1 MMPLALR
8 LLLREWRAGEMR
20 VVLLAVAL
28 AVASLTAV
36 RYFADRVEQ
45 ALGHEANTLLA
56 ADLAL
61 VSDHSPDPA
70 FVQAAKARGLRT
82 SQTTTFLSMVLAS
95 GHGLSASQGMNVPAM
110 PVSLSPSPS
119 PGGGG
124 ERQAPLRDVQ
134 VNERNLLTG
143 IKAVAPG
150 YPLRGALRIAPEL
163 FAADAPTRA
172 VPPPGQVWIDTRL
185 ASGLGVK
192 PGDFIEAGAARLRIA
207 AILTFEGERGGNFMA
222 LAPRLLLNADDL
234 ARTGLMQE
242 GSRVVYRLLVAG
254 EGAQVAAFQAWAK
267 PRLARGEQ
275 LEDVRDARPELR
287 QILDRAQRYLGL
299 AALLTVLLAA
309 AATQIALRRY
319 VQRHFDQFALL
330 RCFGASQRRLLGFY
344 LLQLGGL
351 GLLAGALGSLLGWLA
366 QAGMVHLL
374 GDAIR
379 LGLPPPSY
387 LPPLLGVAAG
397 VILVLA
403 FSLPALLRL
412 ARVPALRVLR
422 RDLGAPPASA
432 LLAHGVGLG
441 LVAGLLFWQAGELRL
456 GLIVIGGVLA
466 LMLITALAIQLLLW
480 PLPWLAQRLP
490 TSARLGLLNLR
501 RRRWETTLQAMAL
514 SLGLLALLLLTLVRG
529 DLFDSWRNQAAPGT
543 PNRFV
548 INIQPDQ
555 VAAMR
560 DYLGG
565 QSIADVTLYPMARA
579 RLIRIGARATSPDDY
594 PETRAKRLIEREFN
608 VSSLAPGV
616 PLPPDNRIT
625 AGRWSNGH
633 ESRPPRN
640 MNIPS
645 HARSLSDGTTC
656 QPTKPPKDA
665 GQVSGCPNPSPP
677 SGEGSFERRY
687 HDVQVNSD
695 GFSVEEGLAKTL
707 GINLGDELVFD
718 AGGLPLAG
726 RVTSLRKVEW
736 DSFRVNFF
744 VIAPPGALDALPQ
757 SFITSFYLPK
767 DRGAVLAGLVSA
779 FPNVTVI
786 DVEQVMDE
794 LRGLLDRVSAAV
806 QLIFL
811 FSLAVGVL
819 VLLAALYA
827 RRDER
832 AREIGLWRTLGAS
845 RRRVMLALATEFT
858 ALGLLAGGLAA
869 GAAAAVS
876 WVLAERV
883 FELPHTVDPAIWL
896 AGLGGGW
903 LLVTAAGLLAS
914 RELLQ
919 APPLRSLR
927 RD

>member
-8 LLLREWRAGEMR
+8 LLAREWRAGEMR

-61 VSDHSPDPA
+61 VSDHPIAPDFA
-70 FVQAAKARGLRT
+70 QAAAVRGLQVAR
-82 SQTTTFLSMVLAS
+82 TTTFLSMTLA
-95 GHGLSASQGMNVPAM
+95 G
-110 PVSLSPSPS
+110 
-119 PGGGG
+119 
-124 ERQAPLRDVQ
+124 D
-134 VNERNLLTG
+134 RNLLTG

-150 YPLRGALRIAPEL
+150 YPLRGALRIAPDL
-163 FAADAPTRA
+163 FTADATTRK
-172 VPPPGQVWIDTRL
+172 VPAPGEAWVDSRL

-192 PGDFIEAGAARLRIA
+192 PGDFIEAGAARLHITA
-207 AILTFEGERGGNFMA
+207 MLTFEGERGGNFMA
-222 LAPRLLLNADDL
+222 LAPRLLINADDL
-234 ARTGLMQE
+234 PRTGLVQE

-254 EGAQVAAFQAWAK
+254 DGGQVAAFQAWAK
-267 PRLARGEQ
+267 PRLARGEK

-287 QILDRAQRYLGL
+287 QVLDRAQRYLGL

-309 AATQIALRRY
+309 AATQMALRRY

-330 RCFGASQRRLLGFY
+330 RCFGASQACLMGLY

-379 LGLPPPSY
+379 LGLPAPSY
-387 LPPLLGVAAG
+387 LPLLLGLAAG
-397 VILVLA
+397 VLLVLA

-412 ARVPALRVLR
+412 VRVPALRVLR
-422 RDLGAPPASA
+422 RDLGAPPAGA

-456 GLIVIGGVLA
+456 GLIVGGGILA
-466 LMLITALAIQLLLW
+466 LMLAAAVAIQLLLW

-490 TSARLGLLNLR
+490 SSVRLGLLNLY

-529 DLFDSWRNQAAPGT
+529 DLFESWRNQAAPGA

-548 INIQPDQ
+548 INIQPEQ
-555 VAAMR
+555 VEAVHA
-560 DYLGG
+560 YLAG
-565 QSIADVTLYPMARA
+565 QGIADVTLYPMARA
-579 RLIRIGARATSPDDY
+579 RLTRIGGRPTSQDDY
-594 PETRAKRLIEREFN
+594 PEERAKRLIEREFN
-608 VSSLAPGV
+608 LSSLRA
-616 PLPPDNRIT
+616 LPPDNLIT
-625 AGRWSNGH
+625 AGRWS
-633 ESRPPRN
+633 S
-640 MNIPS
+640 
-645 HARSLSDGTTC
+645 T
-656 QPTKPPKDA
+656 
-665 GQVSGCPNPSPP
+665 
-677 SGEGSFERRY
+677 
-687 HDVQVNSD
+687 D
-695 GFSVEEGLAKTL
+695 GFSVEAGLAKTL
-707 GINLGDELVFD
+707 GIKLGDELQFD
-718 AGGLPLAG
+718 AGGLPLSG

-744 VIAPPGALDALPQ
+744 VIAPPGAFNTLPQ
-757 SFITSFYLPK
+757 SFITSFHLPK
-767 DRGAVLAGLVSA
+767 DRGAVLAGLLSA

-786 DVEQVMDE
+786 DVEQVMGE
-794 LRGLLDRVSAAV
+794 LRGLLDRVAAAV

-811 FSLAVGVL
+811 FSLAVGLL
-819 VLLAALYA
+819 VMLAALYA

-845 RRRVMLALATEFT
+845 RRRVLLALATEFT

-869 GAAAAVS
+869 GAAAGVA

-883 FELPHTVDPAIWL
+883 FELPHTPNPLIWL
-896 AGLGGGW
+896 VGLGGGW
-903 LLVTAAGLLAS
+903 LLVAGAGLLVS
-914 RELLQ
+914 LNFLQ
-919 APPLRSLR
+919 TPPMISLR

>member
-8 LLLREWRAGEMR
+8 LLAREWRAGEMR

-61 VSDHSPDPA
+61 VSDHPIAPDFA
-70 FVQAAKARGLRT
+70 QAAAVRGLQVAR
-82 SQTTTFLSMVLAS
+82 TTTFLSMTLA
-95 GHGLSASQGMNVPAM
+95 G
-110 PVSLSPSPS
+110 
-119 PGGGG
+119 
-124 ERQAPLRDVQ
+124 D
-134 VNERNLLTG
+134 RNLLTG

-150 YPLRGALRIAPEL
+150 YPLRGALRIAPDL
-163 FAADAPTRA
+163 FGADAPTRK
-172 VPPPGQVWIDTRL
+172 VPAPGEAWVDSRL

-192 PGDFIEAGAARLRIA
+192 PGDFIEAGAARLHITA
-207 AILTFEGERGGNFMA
+207 MLTFEGERGGNFMA
-222 LAPRLLLNADDL
+222 LAPRLLINADDL
-234 ARTGLMQE
+234 PRTGLVQE

-254 EGAQVAAFQAWAK
+254 DGGQVAAFQAWAK
-267 PRLARGEQ
+267 PRLARGEK

-287 QILDRAQRYLGL
+287 QVLDRAQRYLGL

-309 AATQIALRRY
+309 AATQMALRRY

-330 RCFGASQRRLLGFY
+330 RCFGASQACLMGLY

-379 LGLPPPSY
+379 LGLPAPSY
-387 LPPLLGVAAG
+387 LPLLLGLAAG
-397 VILVLA
+397 VLLVLA

-412 ARVPALRVLR
+412 VRVPALRVLR
-422 RDLGAPPASA
+422 RDLGAPPAGA

-456 GLIVIGGVLA
+456 GLIVGGGILA
-466 LMLITALAIQLLLW
+466 LMLAAAVAIQLLLW

-490 TSARLGLLNLR
+490 SSVRLGLLNLY

-529 DLFDSWRNQAAPGT
+529 DLFESWRNQAAPGA

-548 INIQPDQ
+548 INIQPEQ
-555 VAAMR
+555 VEAVHA
-560 DYLGG
+560 YLAG
-565 QSIADVTLYPMARA
+565 QGIADVTLYPMARA
-579 RLIRIGARATSPDDY
+579 RLTRIGGRPTSQDDY
-594 PETRAKRLIEREFN
+594 PEERAKRLIEREFN
-608 VSSLAPGV
+608 LSSLRA
-616 PLPPDNRIT
+616 LPPDNLIT
-625 AGRWSNGH
+625 AGRWS
-633 ESRPPRN
+633 S
-640 MNIPS
+640 
-645 HARSLSDGTTC
+645 T
-656 QPTKPPKDA
+656 
-665 GQVSGCPNPSPP
+665 
-677 SGEGSFERRY
+677 
-687 HDVQVNSD
+687 D
-695 GFSVEEGLAKTL
+695 GFSVEAGLAKTL
-707 GINLGDELVFD
+707 GIKLGDELQFD
-718 AGGLPLAG
+718 AGGLPLSG

-744 VIAPPGALDALPQ
+744 VIAPPGAFNTLPQ
-757 SFITSFYLPK
+757 SFITSFHLPK
-767 DRGAVLAGLVSA
+767 DRGAVLAGLLSA

-786 DVEQVMDE
+786 DVEQVMGE
-794 LRGLLDRVSAAV
+794 LRGLLDRVAAAV

-811 FSLAVGVL
+811 FSLAVGLL
-819 VLLAALYA
+819 VMLAALYA

-845 RRRVMLALATEFT
+845 RRRVLLALATEFT

-869 GAAAAVS
+869 GAAAGVA

-883 FELPHTVDPAIWL
+883 FELPHTPNPLIWL
-896 AGLGGGW
+896 VGLGGGW
-903 LLVTAAGLLAS
+903 LLVAGAGLLVS
-914 RELLQ
+914 LNFLQ
-919 APPLRSLR
+919 TPPMISLR

>member
-1 MMPLALR
+1 MIQLAMK
-8 LLLREWRAGEMR
+8 LLAREWRAGEMR

-45 ALGHEANTLLA
+45 ALGQEANTLLA

-61 VSDHSPDPA
+61 VSDHPIDAA
-70 FVQAAKARGLRT
+70 FTRAAALRGLKFSR
-82 SQTTTFLSMVLAS
+82 TTTFLSMTQAN
-95 GHGLSASQGMNVPAM
+95 GHGGDPAPENGVSAAV

-119 PGGGG
+119 PLMG
-124 ERQAPLRDVQ
+124 EGSFERRSRDVQ

-143 IKAVAPG
+143 IKAVEPG
-150 YPLRGALRIAPEL
+150 YPLRGSLRIAPTL
-163 FAADAPTRA
+163 FAADAPTRGL
-172 VPPPGQVWIDTRL
+172 PPPGQVWVDSRL

-192 PGDFIEAGAARLRIA
+192 PGEYIEVGAARFRIA
-207 AILTFEGERGGNFMA
+207 AMLTFEGERGGNFMA
-222 LAPRLLLNADDL
+222 LAPRLMLNAADL
-234 ARTGLMQE
+234 AATGLVQE
-242 GSRVVYRLLVAG
+242 GSRVVFRLLVAG
-254 EGAQVAAFQAWAK
+254 EAVQVEAFRSWAQA
-267 PRLARGEQ
+267 RLSRGEK

-330 RCFGASQRRLLGFY
+330 RCFGAGQRQLIGLY
-344 LLQLGGL
+344 LLQLGAL
-351 GLLAGALGSLLGWLA
+351 GLLAGALGSGLGWLA

-387 LPPLLGVAAG
+387 LPPLLGLAAG

-422 RDLGAPPASA
+422 RDLGAPHAGA
-432 LLAHGVGLG
+432 LLAHGVALA
-441 LVAGLLFWQAGELRL
+441 LVTGLLFWQAGEVKL

-466 LMLITALAIQLLLW
+466 LMLAAALAIQLLLW
-480 PLPWLAQRLP
+480 PLPWAAQRLP
-490 TSARLGLLNLR
+490 TSVRLGLLNLY

-529 DLFDSWRNQAAPGT
+529 DLFESWRNQAPPGA

-555 VAAMR
+555 VAAVR
-560 DYLGG
+560 AHLTG
-565 QSIADVTLYPMARA
+565 QNIADVTLYPMARA
-579 RLIRIGARATSPDDY
+579 RLTRIGGRPVGPDDY
-594 PETRAKRLIEREFN
+594 PEGEQNGRAKRLIEREFN
-608 VSSLAPGV
+608 LSSLAAET
-616 PLPPDNRIT
+616 PLSPDNQIV
-625 AGRWSNGH
+625 AGRWSHN
-633 ESRPPRN
+633 
-640 MNIPS
+640 
-645 HARSLSDGTTC
+645 
-656 QPTKPPKDA
+656 
-665 GQVSGCPNPSPP
+665 
-677 SGEGSFERRY
+677 
-687 HDVQVNSD
+687 D

-707 GINLGDELVFD
+707 GIQLGDELVFD
-718 AGGLPLAG
+718 AGGLPLNG
-726 RVTSLRKVEW
+726 RVTSLRRVEW

-744 VIAPPGALDALPQ
+744 VIAPTGALDALPQ

-767 DRGAVLAGLVSA
+767 ARGDVLSGLVTA

-786 DVEQVMDE
+786 DVEQVMGE
-794 LRGLLDRVSAAV
+794 LRGLLDRVAAAV

-858 ALGLLAGGLAA
+858 ALGLLSGGLAA
-869 GAAAAVS
+869 GAAAGVA

-883 FELPHTVDPAIWL
+883 FQLPHTPDARIWL
-896 AGLGGGW
+896 AGIGSGW
-903 LLVTAAGLLAS
+903 LLVLGAGLLAS
-914 RELLQ
+914 LNFLR
-919 APPLRSLR
+919 APPMTSLR

>member
-1 MMPLALR
+1 
-8 LLLREWRAGEMR
+8 MR

-45 ALGHEANTLLA
+45 ALGREANTLLA

-61 VSDHSPDPA
+61 VSDHPPAPA
-70 FVQAAKARGLRT
+70 FAREAEARGLRVT
-82 SQTTTFLSMVLAS
+82 QTTTFLSMVLA
-95 GHGLSASQGMNVPAM
+95 G
-110 PVSLSPSPS
+110 
-119 PGGGG
+119 
-124 ERQAPLRDVQ
+124 
-134 VNERNLLTG
+134 ERNLLTG

-150 YPLRGALRIAPEL
+150 YPLRGDLRIAPQL
-163 FAADAPTRA
+163 FAPDAPTRG
-172 VPPPGQVWIDTRL
+172 VPPPGQVWVDTRL
-185 ASGLGVK
+185 ASGLGVQ
-192 PGDFIEAGAARLRIA
+192 PGDSVEVGAARLAVA

-222 LAPRLLLNADDL
+222 LAPRLMLNVDDL
-234 ARTGLMQE
+234 ARTGLVQE
-242 GSRVVYRLLVAG
+242 GSRVVYRLLMAG
-254 EGAQVAAFQAWAK
+254 EGVRVADFQAWAK
-267 PRLARGEQ
+267 PRLARGEK

-287 QILDRAQRYLGL
+287 QILDRAKRYLGL

-309 AATQIALRRY
+309 AATQMALRRY

-330 RCFGASQRRLLGFY
+330 RCFGASQRRLVGLY

-351 GLLAGALGSLLGWLA
+351 GLLAGALGSGLGWLA

-387 LPPLLGVAAG
+387 LPPLLGLAAG
-397 VILVLA
+397 VLLVLA

-422 RDLGAPPASA
+422 RDLGAPPAGA
-432 LLAHGVGLG
+432 LLAHGVGLA

-456 GLIVIGGVLA
+456 GLIVGGGVLA
-466 LMLITALAIQLLLW
+466 LLLAAALAIQLLLW

-490 TSARLGLLNLR
+490 PSARLGLLNLR

-529 DLFDSWRNQAAPGT
+529 DLFESWRNQAAPGA
-543 PNRFV
+543 PNRFL

-555 VAAMR
+555 VAAVR
-560 DYLGG
+560 DHLTRQG
-565 QSIADVTLYPMARA
+565 IADVTLYPMARA
-579 RLIRIGARATSPDDY
+579 RLTRIGARAANPDDY
-594 PETRAKRLIEREFN
+594 TEDRAKRLIEREFN
-608 VSSLAPGV
+608 LSSLAQ
-616 PLPPDNRIT
+616 LPSDNQIT
-625 AGRWSNGH
+625 AGRWSSN
-633 ESRPPRN
+633 
-640 MNIPS
+640 
-645 HARSLSDGTTC
+645 
-656 QPTKPPKDA
+656 
-665 GQVSGCPNPSPP
+665 
-677 SGEGSFERRY
+677 
-687 HDVQVNSD
+687 D

-707 GINLGDELVFD
+707 GIQLGDELVFD
-718 AGGLPLAG
+718 AGGLPLTG

-767 DRGAVLAGLVSA
+767 DRGAVLSGLVTA

-786 DVEQVMDE
+786 DVEQVMGE

-845 RRRVMLALATEFT
+845 RRQVMQALATEFT

-869 GAAAAVS
+869 GAAASVA
-876 WVLAERV
+876 WLLAERV
-883 FELPHTVDPAIWL
+883 FELPHTPDPAIWL

-903 LLVTAAGLLAS
+903 LLVSGAGLLVS
-914 RELLQ
+914 WQLLQ
-919 APPLRSLR
+919 APPMRSLR

>member
-1 MMPLALR
+1 MIQLALR

-45 ALGHEANTLLA
+45 ALGREANTLLA

-61 VSDHSPDPA
+61 VSDHPPDPA
-70 FVQAAKARGLRT
+70 FTRAAQARGLRVSDT
-82 SQTTTFLSMVLAS
+82 KTFLSMVL
-95 GHGLSASQGMNVPAM
+95 VK
-110 PVSLSPSPS
+110 
-119 PGGGG
+119 
-124 ERQAPLRDVQ
+124 D
-134 VNERNLLTG
+134 RNLLVG
-143 IKAVAPG
+143 IKAVSPG
-150 YPLRGALRIAPEL
+150 YPLRGTLRIAPEV
-163 FAADAPTRA
+163 FADDAPTRA
-172 VPPPGQVWIDTRL
+172 VPPPGQAWADARL

-192 PGDFIEAGAARLRIA
+192 PGDFVEAGAARLRIA

-222 LAPRLLLNADDL
+222 LAPRLLINVADL
-234 ARTGLMQE
+234 AATGLVQE
-242 GSRVVYRLLVAG
+242 GSRVNYRLLVAG
-254 EGAQVAAFQAWAK
+254 EAAPVAAFQAWAK

-309 AATQIALRRY
+309 AATQMALRRY
-319 VQRHFDQFALL
+319 VQRHYDQFALL
-330 RCFGASQRRLLGFY
+330 RCFGASRRRLLGLY

-351 GLLAGALGSLLGWLA
+351 GLFAGALGSLLGWLA

-387 LPPLLGVAAG
+387 LPPLLGVGAG
-397 VILVLA
+397 VLLVLA
-403 FSLPALLRL
+403 FSLPTLLRL

-422 RDLGAPPASA
+422 RDLGAPPAGA
-432 LLAHGVGLG
+432 LLAHGIGLA
-441 LVAGLLFWQAGELRL
+441 LVAGLLFWQAGEIKL

-466 LMLITALAIQLLLW
+466 LMLTAAGAIQLLLW

-529 DLFDSWRNQAAPGT
+529 DLFDSWRNQAAPGA

-548 INIQPDQ
+548 INIQPEQ
-555 VAAMR
+555 VAGVR
-560 DYLGG
+560 DYLIG
-565 QSIADVTLYPMARA
+565 QGIADVTLYPMARA
-579 RLIRIGARATSPDDY
+579 RLTHIGGREVSPDDY
-594 PETRAKRLIEREFN
+594 AGDDQRAKRLIEREFN
-608 VSSLAPGV
+608 LSSLAE
-616 PLPPDNRIT
+616 LPTDNQIT
-625 AGRWSNGH
+625 AGRWS
-633 ESRPPRN
+633 S
-640 MNIPS
+640 
-645 HARSLSDGTTC
+645 
-656 QPTKPPKDA
+656 
-665 GQVSGCPNPSPP
+665 
-677 SGEGSFERRY
+677 
-687 HDVQVNSD
+687 SD
-695 GFSVEEGLAKTL
+695 GFSVEAGLAKTL
-707 GINLGDELVFD
+707 GIQLGDELVFD
-718 AGGLPLAG
+718 AGGLPLRG
-726 RVTSLRKVEW
+726 RVASLRKVDW

-744 VIAPPGALDALPQ
+744 VIVPPGALDALPQ

-767 DRGAVLAGLVSA
+767 GRPAVLSGLVAA

-786 DVEQVMDE
+786 DVEQVMGE
-794 LRGLLDRVSAAV
+794 LRSLLDRVSAAV

-845 RRRVMLALATEFT
+845 RNRVMLALATEFT
-858 ALGLLAGGLAA
+858 ALGLLAGALAA
-869 GAAAAVS
+869 GAAAVVA

-883 FELPHTVDPAIWL
+883 LELPHTPDPAIWL

-903 LLVTAAGLLAS
+903 LLVAGAGLLVTRS
-914 RELLQ
+914 LLQ
-919 APPLRSLR
+919 APPMRALR

>member
-8 LLLREWRAGEMR
+8 LLAREFRAGEMR

-45 ALGHEANTLLA
+45 ALGQEANTLLA

-61 VSDHSPDPA
+61 VSDHPLDTGFA
-70 FVQAAKARGLRT
+70 QAAAARGLRI
-82 SQTTTFLSMVLAS
+82 SRTTTFLSMTLAN
-95 GHGLSASQGMNVPAM
+95 GHGG
-110 PVSLSPSPS
+110 
-119 PGGGG
+119 
-124 ERQAPLRDVQ
+124 DVAHE
-134 VNERNLLTG
+134 NERSLLTG
-143 IKAVAPG
+143 IKAVEPG
-150 YPLRGALRIAPEL
+150 YPLRGVLRIAPDL
-163 FAADAPTRA
+163 FAADAPTLA
-172 VPPPGQVWIDTRL
+172 VPSPGEAWVDSRL
-185 ASGLGVK
+185 ASGLGVRL
-192 PGDFIEAGAARLRIA
+192 GDVLEVGAARLRIA
-207 AILTFEGERGGNFMA
+207 AMLTFEGERGGNFMA
-222 LAPRLLLNADDL
+222 LAPRLMLNADDL
-234 ARTGLMQE
+234 PRTGLVQE

-254 EGAQVAAFQAWAK
+254 EADQVAAFQAWAK
-267 PRLARGEQ
+267 PRLAPGEK

-330 RCFGASQRRLLGFY
+330 RCFGASGRRLMGLY

-351 GLLAGALGSLLGWLA
+351 GLLAGAFGSGLGWLA

-387 LPPLLGVAAG
+387 LPPLLGLAAG
-397 VILVLA
+397 VLLVLA

-422 RDLGAPPASA
+422 RDLGAPPAGA

-456 GLIVIGGVLA
+456 GLIVGGGVLM
-466 LMLITALAIQLLLW
+466 LMLAAALAIQLLLW

-490 TSARLGLLNLR
+490 PSVRLGLLNLR

-529 DLFDSWRNQAAPGT
+529 DLFESWRNQAPLGA

-548 INIQPDQ
+548 INIQSDQ
-555 VAAMR
+555 VAAVR
-560 DYLGG
+560 AHLTG
-565 QSIADVTLYPMARA
+565 QGVADVTLYPMARA
-579 RLIRIGARATSPDDY
+579 RLTRIGGRAASPDDY
-594 PETRAKRLIEREFN
+594 PEDRAKRLIEREFN
-608 VSSLAPGV
+608 LSSLAPGMS
-616 PLPPDNRIT
+616 LPPDNQIT
-625 AGRWSNGH
+625 AGRWS
-633 ESRPPRN
+633 S
-640 MNIPS
+640 
-645 HARSLSDGTTC
+645 T
-656 QPTKPPKDA
+656 
-665 GQVSGCPNPSPP
+665 
-677 SGEGSFERRY
+677 
-687 HDVQVNSD
+687 D

-707 GINLGDELVFD
+707 GIKLGDELVFD

-744 VIAPPGALDALPQ
+744 VIAPPVALDALPR

-767 DRGAVLAGLVSA
+767 DRGAVLAGLVSS

-786 DVEQVMDE
+786 DVEQVLGE
-794 LRGLLDRVSAAV
+794 LRGLLDRVAAAV

-845 RRRVMLALATEFT
+845 RRHVMLALATEFT
-858 ALGLLAGGLAA
+858 ALGLLAGSL
-869 GAAAAVS
+869 AAAAAAGVA

-883 FELPHTVDPAIWL
+883 FELPHTPNPAIWL
-896 AGLGGGW
+896 VGLGGGW
-903 LLVTAAGLLAS
+903 LLVSGAGLLIT
-914 RELLQ
+914 RELLN

>member
-8 LLLREWRAGEMR
+8 LLAREFRAGEMR

-45 ALGHEANTLLA
+45 ALGQEANTLLA

-61 VSDHSPDPA
+61 VSDHRIDPGFA
-70 FVQAAKARGLRT
+70 QAAAARGLKI
-82 SQTTTFLSMVLAS
+82 SQTTTFLSMTLS
-95 GHGLSASQGMNVPAM
+95 G
-110 PVSLSPSPS
+110 
-119 PGGGG
+119 
-124 ERQAPLRDVQ
+124 
-134 VNERNLLTG
+134 ERNLLTG
-143 IKAVAPG
+143 IKAVSPG
-150 YPLRGALRIAPEL
+150 YPLRGVLRIAPDL
-163 FAADAPTRA
+163 FAADAPTLA
-172 VPPPGQVWIDTRL
+172 VPSPGEAWVDSRL

-192 PGDFIEAGAARLRIA
+192 LGDRIEVGATRLRIA
-207 AILTFEGERGGNFMA
+207 AMLTFEGERGGNFMA
-222 LAPRLLLNADDL
+222 LAPRLMLNADDL
-234 ARTGLMQE
+234 PRTGLVQE

-254 EGAQVAAFQAWAK
+254 EADQVAAFQAWAK
-267 PRLARGEQ
+267 PKLARGEK

-299 AALLTVLLAA
+299 SALLTVLLAA
-309 AATQIALRRY
+309 AATQMALRRY

-330 RCFGASQRRLLGFY
+330 RCFGASQRRLIGLY

-351 GLLAGALGSLLGWLA
+351 GLLAGALGSGLGWLA

-387 LPPLLGVAAG
+387 LPPLLGLAAG

-422 RDLGAPPASA
+422 RDLGAPPAGA
-432 LLAHGVGLG
+432 LLAQGVGLG
-441 LVAGLLFWQAGELRL
+441 LVAGLLFWQAGEIRL
-456 GLIVIGGVLA
+456 ALIVGGGVLG
-466 LMLITALAIQLLLW
+466 LMLAAALAIQLLLW

-490 TSARLGLLNLR
+490 TSVRLGLLNLY

-529 DLFDSWRNQAAPGT
+529 DLFESWRNQAPPGA

-548 INIQPDQ
+548 INIQPEQ
-555 VAAMR
+555 VAAVR
-560 DYLGG
+560 AYLTG
-565 QSIADVTLYPMARA
+565 QGVADVTLYPMARA
-579 RLIRIGARATSPDDY
+579 RLTRIGGRSVSPDDY
-594 PETRAKRLIEREFN
+594 PESEQNGRAKRLIEREFN
-608 VSSLAPGV
+608 LSSLAPGMS
-616 PLPPDNRIT
+616 LPPDNLIT
-625 AGRWSNGH
+625 AGRWS
-633 ESRPPRN
+633 S
-640 MNIPS
+640 
-645 HARSLSDGTTC
+645 T
-656 QPTKPPKDA
+656 
-665 GQVSGCPNPSPP
+665 
-677 SGEGSFERRY
+677 
-687 HDVQVNSD
+687 D

-707 GINLGDELVFD
+707 GIQLGDELAFD

-744 VIAPPGALDALPQ
+744 VIAPPAALDALPQ

-767 DRGAVLAGLVSA
+767 DRGAVLAGLVTA

-786 DVEQVMDE
+786 DVEQVMGE
-794 LRGLLDRVSAAV
+794 LRGLLDRVAAAV

-869 GAAAAVS
+869 AAAAGVA

-883 FELPHTVDPAIWL
+883 FELPHTPNPAIWL

-903 LLVTAAGLLAS
+903 LLVLGAGLLS
-914 RELLQ
+914 SLNFLQ
-919 APPLRSLR
+919 APPMSSLR